1 MAAASTDPI
10 PSCDKPRIALAVPAL
25 AAIGSIARSEDIGP
39 ITIVIALDTTAHAN
53 QSHTDGTPS
62 ATTTTA
68 RTPTVTSTW
77 IPALRG
83 EGWLAASDSAC
94 WDGSPCDAAAEE

>member
-25 AAIGSIARSEDIGP
+25 AAIGSIARAEDVGP
-39 ITIVIALDTTAHAN
+39 ITSVIALDTTTHEN

-77 IPALRG
+77 IPG
-83 EGWLAASDSAC
+83 
-94 WDGSPCDAAAEE
+94 AERSIGRVPNRSIS